1 MRMHS
6 KQEQDVMVLTP
17 MEKNIDASIQ
27 DEFKDALTGAIDE
40 GHRKIILDL
49 SHVKFLDSSG
59 LGVMV
64 SMVKKLTGSGA
75 LAFCGVQEQVAQ
87 VFSLTRLD
95 RVFNIY
101 PNKDV
106 ALGALLPDSKDA
118 ATEGAV

>member
-1 MRMHS
+1 MI
-6 KQEQDVMVLTP
+6 LTP

-27 DEFKDALTGAIDE
+27 DEFKEALHQTIDE
-40 GHRKIILDL
+40 GHNKLILDL

-64 SMVKKLTGSGA
+64 STVKKLGGTGV
-75 LAFCGVQEQVAQ
+75 LAFCGIQEQVAH

-101 PNKDV
+101 PNKQV
-106 ALGALLPDSKDA
+106 ALDALAAPVKDS
-118 ATEGAV
+118 TPEGEV

>member
-1 MRMHS
+1 MRIHS
-6 KQEQDVMVLTP
+6 KQEQDVMILTP

-27 DEFKDALTGAIDE
+27 DEFKAALVEAIDE
-40 GHRKIILDL
+40 GHKKIVLDL

-64 SMVKKLTGSGA
+64 SMVKKLSGSGA
-75 LAFCGVQEQVAQ
+75 LAFCGIQEQVGQ

-101 PNKDV
+101 PNKNV
-106 ALGALLPDSKDA
+106 ALDALVSKGP